1 VINQLQEQHHYE
13 LDGVIS
19 SLRDR
24 AQADLTVLVDTA
36 LNVIARVEHLQ
47 RAQVGEAE
55 ARLLATRLAEW
66 LGPLAAWLES
76 IKPNLSQESDG
87 MLGLDAAF
95 AECLRTNFGQDGDE
109 AAARL
114 AAPAREA
121 WAQYKR
127 NPRMLA
133 TVALFSRWTR
143 STSGSPVDA
152 LMDLVWK
159 LRVKPDHAAIGAPHT
174 ELEDTELEDTEEDAS
189 EPQDDPPSPASQ
201 MPKVPAVASGVL
213 TALFAA
219 FWDPH
224 RGLQEEAGEVRV
236 VDRHRRTVG
245 RVRLEGLSQE
255 ESQALQASIHDT
267 ESLTVHRLFRW
278 LVAKVAEQAQSASGE
293 TRRILV
299 EGGMD
304 GLRQDLELTSAKAS
318 GALRT
323 ALKLFQR
330 VAIPL
335 PDGHTRPLLTWTES
349 RSGPGKRAKL
359 TIDVDDALLP
369 NFASTLGRSPRERE
383 AKRMVP
389 VPRLL
394 PPLQGHP
401 SSHGAQAALQ
411 LLVLDEFRRQ
421 ASQVATEDYAI
432 ISSQRWRELFERAGV
447 PTRLEEDILVRWV
460 GIEGPEQAPFL
471 WRYPND
477 PDHAYSLSDRY
488 DAERQLIVRSGRRE
502 NRGRAIQ
509 KRSLKAKL
517 R

>member
-1 VINQLQEQHHYE
+1 MINQLQEQHHYE

-47 RAQVGEAE
+47 RAQVGDAD
-55 ARLLATRLAEW
+55 ARRLAGQLAEW
-66 LGPLAAWLES
+66 FRHLAAWMEP
-76 IKPNLSQESDG
+76 IKPNLTQEYDG
-87 MLGLDAAF
+87 MLGLDAAL
-95 AECLRTNFGQDGDE
+95 ATYLRHYFGQDGEE
-109 AAARL
+109 AAVRL
-114 AAPAREA
+114 AAPARSA
-121 WAQYKR
+121 WDEYKR
-127 NPRMLA
+127 NPRHFA
-133 TVALFSRWTR
+133 IQRLFGRWRGITP
-143 STSGSPVDA
+143 GSPIDA
-152 LMDLVWK
+152 LMDMVWMLK
-159 LRVKPDHAAIGAPHT
+159 VKPDHTVIAALRT
-174 ELEDTELEDTEEDAS
+174 ELEATEEDAPEEQEES
-189 EPQDDPPSPASQ
+189 SSPAPQ

-224 RGLQEEAGEVRV
+224 RSLQEEAGEVRV

-245 RVRLEGLSQE
+245 RLRLEGLSQE

-267 ESLTVHRLFRW
+267 EGLTVHRLFRW

-293 TRRILV
+293 TRRIPV

-304 GLRQDLELTSAKAS
+304 GLRQELGLRSSKAS
-318 GALRT
+318 GALRA
-323 ALKLFQR
+323 ALELFQR

-369 NFASTLGRSPRERE
+369 SFASTLGKSKRERE

-411 LLVLDEFRRQ
+411 FLVLDEFRRQ

-432 ISSQRWRELFERAGV
+432 ISSQRWKELFERAGV

-471 WRYPND
+471 WRAAND

-509 KRSLKAKL
+509 KRSSKA
-517 R
+517 RIR